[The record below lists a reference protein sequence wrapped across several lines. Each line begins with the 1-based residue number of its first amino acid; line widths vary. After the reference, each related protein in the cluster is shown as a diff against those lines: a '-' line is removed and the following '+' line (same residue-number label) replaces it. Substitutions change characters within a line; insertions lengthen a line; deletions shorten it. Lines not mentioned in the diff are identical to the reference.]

1 MRNYNYA
8 LFHIKLIDRI
18 VKNKRNK
25 FFEFIKSKI
34 DTENLKSYLDIGT
47 TEDTVSESSN
57 YLNHKFDFIKIH
69 KSISDQNIVNKR
81 FNNILKKSITQN
93 FSKEEIEEFK
103 SDLVISNATIEHVG
117 SRAKQIK
124 MVENMI
130 DLTENYLIVQ
140 TINRYFPIETHT
152 KIPLIHFLPN
162 NIYRTIYRF
171 IGFKYHSLEENLN
184 LLSFKDINKIFVSFN
199 NKIDYKIFKIS
210 TFGFTSNHLVICKKR
225 IPL

>member
-1 MRNYNYA
+1 
-8 LFHIKLIDRI
+8 
-18 VKNKRNK
+18 
-25 FFEFIKSKI
+25 
-34 DTENLKSYLDIGT
+34 
-47 TEDTVSESSN
+47 
-57 YLNHKFDFIKIH
+57 
-69 KSISDQNIVNKR
+69 
-81 FNNILKKSITQN
+81 
-93 FSKEEIEEFK
+93 
-103 SDLVISNATIEHVG
+103 
-117 SRAKQIK
+117 

-210 TFGFTSNHLVICKKR
+210 TFGFTSNHLVICKKKKF
-225 IPL
+225 ILIY

>member
-81 FNNILKKSITQN
+81 FNNILKNQSLK
-93 FSKEEIEEFK
+93 
-103 SDLVISNATIEHVG
+103 ISQKKKL
-117 SRAKQIK
+117 R
-124 MVENMI
+124 
-130 DLTENYLIVQ
+130 
-140 TINRYFPIETHT
+140 
-152 KIPLIHFLPN
+152 
-162 NIYRTIYRF
+162 
-171 IGFKYHSLEENLN
+171 NLN
-184 LLSFKDINKIFVSFN
+184 QIL
-199 NKIDYKIFKIS
+199 
-210 TFGFTSNHLVICKKR
+210 
-225 IPL
+225 